1 MAKQLSGLVAEFL
14 KREYN
19 GVFAESV
26 AVDSI
31 GITPLQIFGN
41 DPERGLILL
50 VNLSVNTIYI
60 GYDPQV
66 SSLRGITLGA
76 NGGSY
81 SVNIR
86 NDFQIPSMAHYAI
99 ATGVTS
105 NLFRVTTRRIA
116 IPEQRVL

>member
-1 MAKQLSGLVAEFL
+1 MASQLTGLVAEFL

-19 GVFAESV
+19 GVFAETI
-26 AVDSI
+26 AVDSV
-31 GITPLQIFGN
+31 GIIPAPLFGN

-66 SSLRGITLGA
+66 SSSRGITLGA

-86 NDFQIPSMAHYAI
+86 DDFHLPSMAHYAI
-99 ATGVTS
+99 ATGVGS
-105 NLFRVTTRRIA
+105 NIFRVTTRRIA
-116 IPEQRVL
+116 VSEQRIL